1 MITMGKDFDQD
12 PLDFYNETAAER
24 IGLRIRKIRNTK
36 GLSQAELGAAVGLS
50 ADRIQKYENGFRKP
64 KADMLK
70 KIAGALG
77 VRALALIDP
86 DTTSYVG
93 AMFALFEMEEI
104 FDLHIEEGPDNKP
117 PSMCVTVDFRN
128 NMYTN
133 LKEWL
138 EVYKKYKAQM
148 EVAVSDEER
157 NEILKSYRNWK
168 WNYPRGLVEEQ
179 EAERAKRRLKKK
191 IEELQ
196 EAYDKLS

>member
-1 MITMGKDFDQD
+1 MITMGKDFDRD

-24 IGLRIRKIRNTK
+24 IGLRIRKIRNAK

-168 WNYPRGLVEEQ
+168 WNYPQGLVEEQ
-179 EAERAKRRLKKK
+179 ETERAKRRLKKK